1 MTRFWTKDASFIDAH
16 LGPNNVACVAIVDDE
31 LASQRVPLTKIA
43 VFSQGSWLGA
53 ATPRWDTAAVSRCLL
68 PIAQY
73 AIVGVEGQVQFVGS
87 GDVHEEKIVDGELSP
102 KGRGLLRGARAVDG
116 VLYVCGMKRQVYRRN
131 DRDNW
136 TLLNNG
142 FPQSTGI
149 FGFESIDGF
158 SQQEIYAVGWEGEI
172 WQFDGSIWTPRDSGT
187 NVILQEVVCADNG
200 KVYAIG
206 RGRKLVVGRAESWQ
220 TIDLDLPVELCGLAW
235 FQGVLYACSSRDVFT
250 WDGFTFSPLPIAGDR
265 PATLQYLNSGEG
277 GLCAVGPKDLFRF
290 DGTAWTRID

>member
-1 MTRFWTKDASFIDAH
+1 
-16 LGPNNVACVAIVDDE
+16 
-31 LASQRVPLTKIA
+31 
-43 VFSQGSWLGA
+43 
-53 ATPRWDTAAVSRCLL
+53 
-68 PIAQY
+68 
-73 AIVGVEGQVQFVGS
+73 
-87 GDVHEEKIVDGELSP
+87 
-102 KGRGLLRGARAVDG
+102 
-116 VLYVCGMKRQVYRRN
+116 MKRQVYRRN

-158 SQQEIYAVGWEGEI
+158 SHQEIYAVGWEGEI
-172 WQFDGSIWTPRDSGT
+172 WQFDGSTWTPRDSGT